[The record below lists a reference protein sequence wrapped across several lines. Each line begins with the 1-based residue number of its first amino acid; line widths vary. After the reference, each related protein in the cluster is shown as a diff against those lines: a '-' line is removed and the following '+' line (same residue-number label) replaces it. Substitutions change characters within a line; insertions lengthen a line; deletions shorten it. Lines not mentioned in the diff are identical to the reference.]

1 MEEKDLNQIEAM
13 MTRIVDRFQGET
25 VEAFDQR
32 IGILQENFQHKLD
45 LVVEGQ
51 QGLAER
57 MDRLEGQVVSIE
69 ERVQQQSGQITGIAA
84 DLKAHRNDT
93 EAHHKGWRVR
103 ED

>member
-13 MTRIVDRFQGET
+13 MTRIVDRFQRET

-57 MDRLEGQVVSIE
+57 MDRLEGQAVSVE
-69 ERVQQQSGQITGIAA
+69 ERVQQQSGQTTGIAA